1 MERPGLAR
9 PPAHPRRLAFLGTP
23 DVAVPPLRA
32 LVAAGFD
39 VALVVSRPDRR
50 RGRGGALSASP
61 VKAAAIELGLPVTD
75 DLDAVLDVDV
85 DLAVVVAYGRII
97 PVRILE
103 RVPMV
108 NLHFSLLP
116 RWRGAAPVERAILA
130 GDVETGVCLMDVDV
144 ELDTGAVHAVART
157 AITDDDT
164 LESLRGR
171 LVALGSQLLVDTLRI
186 GLGDPTPQE
195 GEVTHAAKI
204 EPAELCIDWSSPA
217 IEIDRLVRLG
227 GAWTGFRGER
237 LKVHAATVVDRAT
250 DHAEPG
256 KLDGTV
262 VSCGRGAIELRE
274 VQPAG
279 RGRQTAGAWRNG
291 ARPALG
297 ERFDR

>member
-1 MERPGLAR
+1 MPAGGAR
-9 PPAHPRRLAFLGTP
+9 RIVYLGTP
-23 DVAVPPLRA
+23 EVAVPPLRA
-32 LVAAGFD
+32 LVAAG
-39 VALVVSRPDRR
+39 VEIALVITRVDKR
-50 RGRGGALSASP
+50 RGRGSALSPSP
-61 VKAAAIELGLPVTD
+61 VKQTALELGLRVSH
-75 DLDAVLDVDV
+75 DLADAVTVRA
-85 DLAVVVAYGRII
+85 DLGVVVAYGRII
-97 PVRILE
+97 PMSVLSTL
-103 RVPMV
+103 PMINV
-108 NLHFSLLP
+108 HFSLLP